1 MKFKGQNSPCGVMDE
16 PTMTDLDPA
25 TERLCALI
33 AELPEHDLDRS
44 TRCTDY
50 SVGDLVD
57 HLASITD
64 AFGGGDLS
72 RGAGLPFEV
81 DADGLAPLHDLVS
94 QTFGPTADTAARQ
107 PAFQPAVPVPADASM
122 LDQTLGMLG
131 RHPAWAA
138 A

>member
-64 AFGGGDLS
+64 AFGGAAVKATGASSTMGPWGDAAHLDPDW
-72 RGAGLPFEV
+72 RTQLPGRLRNQAKAGVTAKP
-81 DADGLAPLHDLVS
+81 
-94 QTFGPTADTAARQ
+94 GPERPASTARNNQAK
-107 PAFQPAVPVPADASM
+107 
-122 LDQTLGMLG
+122 
-131 RHPAWAA
+131 
-138 A
+138 